1 MSDVASAT
9 SAPWVDYEPKGAPR
23 TRVRR
28 RPGLDFSLTGLV
40 FIAMMLFMGLAAIN
54 SQANLL
60 FGVFGLMI
68 GILVVSYFI
77 SLVVVRRVA
86 VRRVMPEFGV
96 VGRPLPI
103 SYEFHNRKRYWP
115 SLSVCLSEIDGAE

>member
-1 MSDVASAT
+1 MSQLKAS
-9 SAPWVDYEPKGAPR
+9 PLPRWVEYQPNGTPR
-23 TRVRR
+23 TRIRR
-28 RPGLDFSLTGLV
+28 RPGLDFSVTGLV

-77 SLVVVRRVA
+77 SLIVVRRLNVKRSA
-86 VRRVMPEFGV
+86 PDHGV
-96 VGRPLPI
+96 VGQPMTVR
-103 SYEFHNRKRYWP
+103 YEFENRKRFWP
-115 SLSVCLSEIDGAE
+115 SLSVCLSE